1 MTNLHLARHDF
12 GGDPALLL
20 LHGLGATGEVWHR
33 LLERNWPGETFAPD
47 LPGHGRSPRL
57 PEYTFS
63 SLAAAVAEVVPRG
76 RQVVV
81 LGHSLGG
88 VLALMLADGSYGLDV
103 TAVCGVGIK
112 LNWSEAELAKAAE
125 VAARPERVF
134 ATRDEA
140 AQRWLRL
147 SGLTG
152 LVPPDSSE
160 VEAGIVR
167 GEDGW
172 RVAVDPKAFGVG
184 APDVPALL
192 KAAEATTI
200 LAAGERDPMCPP
212 DQLRAV
218 DADGVVLPATG
229 HNVHVENPLA
239 LWPIMDR
246 LLASATGALGR

>member
-1 MTNLHLARHDF
+1 MRHDLGVTNLHLARHDF

-20 LHGLGATGEVWHR
+20 LHGLGATGEVWHD

-57 PEYTFS
+57 DEYTFAS
-63 SLAAAVAEVVPRG
+63 MAASVAAVVPSG

-88 VLALMLADGSYGLDV
+88 VLALMLADGTYGLDV
-103 TAVCGVGIK
+103 TAACGVGIK
-112 LNWSEAELAKAAE
+112 LNWSDAELAKAAE
-125 VAARPERVF
+125 AAARPERVF
-134 ATRDEA
+134 ATREEA
-140 AQRWLRL
+140 VDRWLKV
-147 SGLTG
+147 SGLVG
-152 LVPPDSSE
+152 LVPPDSPRAAAGV
-160 VEAGIVR
+160 VEGP
-167 GEDGW
+167 GGW
-172 RVAVDPKAFGVG
+172 RVALDQKAFGVG

-192 KAAEATTI
+192 AMAKATTI

-218 DADGVVLPATG
+218 DPDGVVLPATG
-229 HNVHVENPLA
+229 HNAHVENPLA

-246 LLASATGALGR
+246 LLASR